1 MDGFPKSYSN
11 LDQWNKIMLYACNLG
26 PTILLDCEEE
36 IMMQRL
42 KIGGLRDSGS
52 GDSKIAMKR
61 MEIFK
66 MQTMVLIPGF

>member
-1 MDGFPKSYSN
+1 
-11 LDQWNKIMLYACNLG
+11 MLYACNLG

-66 MQTMVLIPGF
+66 MQTKYIN